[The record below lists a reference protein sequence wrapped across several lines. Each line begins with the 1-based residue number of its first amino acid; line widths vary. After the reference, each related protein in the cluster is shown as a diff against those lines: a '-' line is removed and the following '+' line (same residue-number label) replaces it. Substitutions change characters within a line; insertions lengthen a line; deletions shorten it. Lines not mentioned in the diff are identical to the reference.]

1 MNYYFAKSILLIIAA
16 TAATTVS
23 ADIAGVAKST
33 ESFNDALDHYTHD
46 TVSDIYN
53 YHPTSIVD
61 DKDSDYSLD
70 DYDDYDDYEDYSMD
84 EDEDEDYYSD
94 SADADEYEY
103 GGDGDEPPAPELE
116 VGDVSY
122 LAFRKKGGNFNR
134 NNQCFRRTRNIRFFR
149 NHRRFN
155 FKLESRHDRKCTDS
169 HKRLYEYGQFT
180 NVGSFEQCAR
190 TCVNHVPSNLLNHFR
205 GIDFNCHAKQCNCL
219 FDKGT
224 LNRRNGGKFN
234 RIVTRNL
241 NGRGRV
247 RNLRF
252 AKDFACGSVSVH

>member
-16 TAATTVS
+16 TATTTVS

-33 ESFNDALDHYTHD
+33 ESFNDSVDQYTHD
-46 TVSDIYN
+46 TVSESYG

-70 DYDDYDDYEDYSMD
+70 DYDDYDDYSM
-84 EDEDEDYYSD
+84 DEDEDYYSD

-103 GGDGDEPPAPELE
+103 GGDEPPEPELE
-116 VGDVSY
+116 VGDASY

-169 HKRLYEYGQFT
+169 HKRLYEYGQFR

-224 LNRRNGGKFN
+224 LNRRNGGKFD